1 MRMGRTSSIVL
12 GPRGKGVVL
21 GGGTGGASGPRI
33 AISSTSVSESAP
45 NPTTIGTL
53 SVVNGSGVY
62 TFTKTADPDAKFA
75 VSGSNLNTAA
85 ALDYETATFHSVT
98 IQADNGVDTPLSRTF
113 TINVTNVLEVTL
125 AALAL
130 SASTFADD
138 DAAGTVI
145 GAIQNKTTGSTL
157 SISPADGRVS
167 IDGSNNLIVGLT
179 PATAG
184 TFDITIRETH
194 PDGSNSP
201 RDTAFTITVSTAGAF
216 DNAFTF
222 GGDFYT
228 FGGDAYTYG
237 AP

>member
-85 ALDYETATFHSVT
+85 ALNYETATFHSVT
-98 IQADNGVDTPLSRTF
+98 IQADNGVDAPLTRAYS
-113 TINVTNVLEVTL
+113 INVVNVLEVTL
-125 AALAL
+125 AALTL
-130 SASTFADD
+130 SASSFDD
-138 DAAGTVI
+138 TDAAGTII

-167 IDGSNNLIVGLT
+167 IDGSNNLIVGT
-179 PATAG
+179 TAASVG
-184 TFDITIRETH
+184 TFGITIRETH
-194 PDGSNSP
+194 PDAAL

-228 FGGDAYTYG
+228 YGGDAYTYG